1 MIYQT
6 LNYKKTGNIIVININ
21 ISAGPQIKMI
31 QLADELAE
39 LCSKIAWDEETRV
52 IILTGEGEKSFS
64 MDIDLIGK
72 VSEVNEERETKF
84 WSLTESIAKL
94 DQPIIA
100 VMDGDVIGV
109 GLELALACD
118 IRIASEKSLF
128 GLTHIKESLIPWD
141 GGTQRLSRL
150 VGRGKALEMILTGG
164 LIDAQ
169 EAYRIGLVNKVV
181 SSGELMN
188 IAIEMAKEVASK
200 GPISLRYVK
209 EAIHKGMDLTL
220 GQGLRME
227 ADLYFLLQTT
237 KDRTEGINAFR
248 EKRAPKFEGK

>member
-64 MDIDLIGK
+64 MDIDLIGE
-72 VSEVNEERETKF
+72 VSGVNKERETKF

-118 IRIASEKSLF
+118 I
-128 GLTHIKESLIPWD
+128 
-141 GGTQRLSRL
+141 
-150 VGRGKALEMILTGG
+150 
-164 LIDAQ
+164 
-169 EAYRIGLVNKVV
+169 
-181 SSGELMN
+181 GE
-188 IAIEMAKEVASK
+188 
-200 GPISLRYVK
+200 IS
-209 EAIHKGMDLTL
+209 
-220 GQGLRME
+220 
-227 ADLYFLLQTT
+227 FW
-237 KDRTEGINAFR
+237 IN
-248 EKRAPKFEGK
+248 PY